1 MFDAAVTAT
10 QALLMDHLARFAEAI
25 TGNAERALFA
35 LGAFVGIGFLAGAL
49 LYLKEHAFHHHSPV
63 HHR

>member
-10 QALLMDHLARFAEAI
+10 QALLIDHLARFAEMI

-35 LGAFVGIGFLAGAL
+35 LGGVIAVGFLAGAL
-49 LYLKEHAFHHHSPV
+49 LYLKEHGFHHHSPV